1 MNEYNTV
8 NILDLIEA
16 VGEDEVKRILSDF
29 FCEKNTEIESFIKKS
44 AIDFAKRKISVTHL
58 LLDENGELEAIF
70 TLSHKAIQVRDDILS
85 SDLRKKIKR
94 YAQIDEDTNCYTLS
108 AFLIA
113 QFGKNFANNNN
124 SKIDGNLLMASSL
137 KVLRTVQHE
146 VGGGVVYL
154 ECEDKP
160 KLLAFYQNDMNRFR
174 IFDERISESDD
185 TKYIQLLR
193 LF

>member
-1 MNEYNTV
+1 
-8 NILDLIEA
+8 
-16 VGEDEVKRILSDF
+16 
-29 FCEKNTEIESFIKKS
+29 
-44 AIDFAKRKISVTHL
+44 
-58 LLDENGELEAIF
+58 
-70 TLSHKAIQVRDDILS
+70 
-85 SDLRKKIKR
+85 
-94 YAQIDEDTNCYTLS
+94 
-108 AFLIA
+108 
-113 QFGKNFANNNN
+113 
-124 SKIDGNLLMASSL
+124 MASSL